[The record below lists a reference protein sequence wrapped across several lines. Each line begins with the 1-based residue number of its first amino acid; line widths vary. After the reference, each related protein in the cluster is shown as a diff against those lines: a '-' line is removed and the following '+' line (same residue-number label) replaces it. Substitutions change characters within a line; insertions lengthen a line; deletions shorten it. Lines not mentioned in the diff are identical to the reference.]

1 MLVFLQAFLIQS
13 QPRNR
18 SYVRHLSKDIEFH
31 TVGTVEHAV
40 ADGWVVDM
48 AHEVSD

>member
-13 QPRNR
+13 QPGNR
-18 SYVRHLSKDIEFH
+18 SYVRHLSEDIKFR

-40 ADGWVVDM
+40 VDGWVVDT